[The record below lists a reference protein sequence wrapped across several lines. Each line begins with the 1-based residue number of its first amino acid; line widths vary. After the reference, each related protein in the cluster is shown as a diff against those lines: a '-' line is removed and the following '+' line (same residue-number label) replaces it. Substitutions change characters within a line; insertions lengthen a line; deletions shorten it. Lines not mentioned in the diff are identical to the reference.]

1 MNGLDA
7 YYNGLLAQH
16 QAKLD
21 RQAYEEEQAELEET
35 EDEGD
40 EE

>member
-7 YYNGLLAQH
+7 YYNGLLAEYQR
-16 QAKLD
+16 KID
-21 RQAYEEEQAELEET
+21 KQAYEDEQAELEET

>member
-16 QAKLD
+16 QAEID
-21 RQAYEEEQAELEET
+21 RQAYEDEQAELEET